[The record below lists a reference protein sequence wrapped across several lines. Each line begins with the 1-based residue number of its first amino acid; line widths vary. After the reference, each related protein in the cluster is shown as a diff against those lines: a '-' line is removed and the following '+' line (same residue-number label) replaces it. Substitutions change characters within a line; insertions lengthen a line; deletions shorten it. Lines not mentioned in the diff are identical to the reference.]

1 LKLALLRLW
10 LECRLYIAEVSE
22 DHHREEAHR
31 HLAAAAAER
40 ACQALA
46 RQELTTLG
54 QHRASVHQLRGR
66 G

>member
-1 LKLALLRLW
+1 MKLALLKFW

-22 DHHREEAHR
+22 EHHREEAHR

-40 ACQALA
+40 QAQALA
-46 RQELTTLG
+46 RQDLATLG
-54 QHRASVHQLRGR
+54 CHKASVHQLRGR